1 MHHSK
6 LLKVLERTLLKSVL
20 PVLALNNEWSKWTVM
35 LGRISAISFEE
46 RMTKEKK
53 PRCIVCERQYDNYL
67 LLLLHLELVHRV
79 TSFSDAG
86 PH

>member
-6 LLKVLERTLLKSVL
+6 IHRVIDRTLLKSVL

-46 RMTKEKK
+46 RMTKEKRPK
-53 PRCIVCERQYDNYL
+53 CIVCERQYDNYL
-67 LLLLHLELVHRV
+67 LLLLHL
-79 TSFSDAG
+79 
-86 PH
+86 